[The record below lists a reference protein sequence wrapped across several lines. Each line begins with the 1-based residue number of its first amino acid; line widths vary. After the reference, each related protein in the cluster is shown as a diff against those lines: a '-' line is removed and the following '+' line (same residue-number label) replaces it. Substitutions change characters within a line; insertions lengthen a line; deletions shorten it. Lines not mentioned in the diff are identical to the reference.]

1 MKPIDDNESYL
12 DKLELKSVIVAGM
25 GVFTDGYEL
34 YGISLVF
41 YYIQTILHLTGLQE
55 GLVIASAYYGAA
67 AAAILLG
74 FLSDILG
81 RKVIY
86 GLDVTLM
93 SVGIIFQAISNSYI
107 ELIIARIIL
116 GLGIGADYVLSPIIT
131 AENSNPKNR
140 GKRMILTFAVLWG
153 LGAVAAAL
161 VEQLVIFMNLPPK
174 IIWKVVLLMGI
185 VPAIAVFYLR
195 RKIPETYKFL
205 TRIKPKNEELKK
217 LEKEIKRKV
226 IIKIDNLSF
235 AERFKTSIFLVI
247 LSSVLWLLYDMYS
260 STFAIY
266 GPITISENLG
276 LTPITFTLA
285 AQLLA
290 GLPGQIISMYL
301 VDKVGRKPLIVIG
314 YAGVAFWLL
323 MYSMLLLMPQLFGF
337 NFHIVNALD
346 AAESLTGN
354 AALLG
359 FMFYLLNYLSA
370 AIGPAS
376 IIGSAM
382 LVPELVPTKVRG
394 TGQAIS
400 VAVDR
405 FAAAFSITTFPLL
418 LAHYGLGLLLVVYS
432 MIAFFSCIIT
442 WFLIPETKGSIL
454 D

>member
-1 MKPIDDNESYL
+1 MDDNESYL

-67 AAAILLG
+67 VAAILLG

-205 TRIKPKNEELKK
+205 TRVKPKNEELKK

-235 AERFKTSIFLVI
+235 AERFKTSIYLVI

-400 VAVDR
+400 V
-405 FAAAFSITTFPLL
+405 
-418 LAHYGLGLLLVVYS
+418 
-432 MIAFFSCIIT
+432 
-442 WFLIPETKGSIL
+442 
-454 D
+454 

>member
-1 MKPIDDNESYL
+1 MDDNESYL

-67 AAAILLG
+67 VAAILLG

-205 TRIKPKNEELKK
+205 TRVKPKNEELNK

-235 AERFKTSIFLVI
+235 AERFKTSIYLVI

-400 VAVDR
+400 V
-405 FAAAFSITTFPLL
+405 
-418 LAHYGLGLLLVVYS
+418 
-432 MIAFFSCIIT
+432 
-442 WFLIPETKGSIL
+442 
-454 D
+454 

>member
-1 MKPIDDNESYL
+1 MDDNESYL

-67 AAAILLG
+67 VAAILLG

-205 TRIKPKNEELKK
+205 TR
-217 LEKEIKRKV
+217 
-226 IIKIDNLSF
+226 
-235 AERFKTSIFLVI
+235 
-247 LSSVLWLLYDMYS
+247 
-260 STFAIY
+260 
-266 GPITISENLG
+266 
-276 LTPITFTLA
+276 
-285 AQLLA
+285 
-290 GLPGQIISMYL
+290 
-301 VDKVGRKPLIVIG
+301 
-314 YAGVAFWLL
+314 
-323 MYSMLLLMPQLFGF
+323 
-337 NFHIVNALD
+337 
-346 AAESLTGN
+346 
-354 AALLG
+354 
-359 FMFYLLNYLSA
+359 
-370 AIGPAS
+370 
-376 IIGSAM
+376 
-382 LVPELVPTKVRG
+382 
-394 TGQAIS
+394 
-400 VAVDR
+400 
-405 FAAAFSITTFPLL
+405 
-418 LAHYGLGLLLVVYS
+418 
-432 MIAFFSCIIT
+432 
-442 WFLIPETKGSIL
+442 
-454 D
+454 

>member
-1 MKPIDDNESYL
+1 MDDNESYL

-67 AAAILLG
+67 VAAILLG

-205 TRIKPKNEELKK
+205 TRVKPKNEELKK

-235 AERFKTSIFLVI
+235 AERFKTSIYLVI

-323 MYSMLLLMPQLFGF
+323 MYSMLLL
-337 NFHIVNALD
+337 
-346 AAESLTGN
+346 
-354 AALLG
+354 
-359 FMFYLLNYLSA
+359 
-370 AIGPAS
+370 
-376 IIGSAM
+376 
-382 LVPELVPTKVRG
+382 
-394 TGQAIS
+394 
-400 VAVDR
+400 
-405 FAAAFSITTFPLL
+405 
-418 LAHYGLGLLLVVYS
+418 
-432 MIAFFSCIIT
+432 
-442 WFLIPETKGSIL
+442 
-454 D
+454 